1 METIFAYLCA
11 LDHIYSNAV
20 LRLING
26 KLLSL
31 LSLLLLLLL
40 LLYCLV
46 SYHLIAEK
54 SDAPDL
60 EVLPPTFT
68 TSEGNV
74 LLSCC

>member
-20 LRLING
+20 LRLINS

-31 LSLLLLLLL
+31 LSLLL